1 MIDRERGDEIN
12 GASLEFSLF
21 LQLFVN
27 LINVIDHLVP
37 DRSTLF
43 LGLPFPDQQD
53 SPIRLKGGDPEP
65 RGMLGYSPHYRLSVG
80 FHFPHLQS
88 TSISFVKLHV
98 PLWDEIY
105 AINHKERLFW

>member
-53 SPIRLKGGDPEP
+53 SPIRLKGGDPE
-65 RGMLGYSPHYRLSVG
+65 LSLI
-80 FHFPHLQS
+80 H
-88 TSISFVKLHV
+88 I
-98 PLWDEIY
+98 
-105 AINHKERLFW
+105 